1 MASNKLSALSAV
13 SGSLTSDSLLYIA
26 DTQDSGSSYSS
37 KKITIANLLSDVAST
52 TDLGT
57 FTGSTID
64 NNQSIK
70 AALQALETAIESE
83 ASNRATAISDL
94 VDGAPALLDTLNE
107 LAAAI
112 NDDANF
118 VTTITGLIDANETH
132 IDNVVSLTGVSKDA
146 PNLGTFTGST
156 IADSS
161 TVKAAIQALETALE
175 LKAATS
181 VVTEID
187 GNVDD
192 LISLSGV
199 AEQSTGLGTFTGS
212 TISDASTIKDA
223 LQDLETAVE
232 GAQAG
237 SAVADRTKTVTGD
250 SDTTHYITFV
260 ADDNSTATAE
270 TVYTDGGIK
279 YNPSSNLLTVG
290 GTLHAQYL
298 TLDNVNVN
306 ATATELNVLDG
317 ITSSTAELNILD
329 GVTADA
335 TEINLLD
342 GVTATTAELNILD
355 GITATTAEINAG
367 IALLNSTT
375 STAAELNILDGV
387 TATTAE
393 LNLLDGVTA
402 TTAELNYTDGV
413 TSNIQTQLDA
423 KTNDGDNVNV
433 LVGTTSA
440 QTVPVDGNGDDNYL
454 FLVVNKA
461 NGELT
466 AIDKTFLEAEG

>member
-13 SGSLTSDSLLYIA
+13 SGSLTSDSLIYIA

-37 KKITIANLLSDVAST
+37 KKITVANLLSDVAST

-57 FTGSTID
+57 FTGATIA

-70 AALQALETAIESE
+70 AALQSLETAIEAEST
-83 ASNRATAISDL
+83 NRATAISDL
-94 VDGAPALLDTLNE
+94 VDGAPGVLDTLNE

-112 NDDANF
+112 NDDENF
-118 VTTITGLIDANETH
+118 VTTVTNLINDNETH
-132 IDNVVSLTGVSKDA
+132 IDNVATLSGVSKDSTNLGTFSGSTITDNSTIKDAIQEIETSLETKAAASVVVTQGSQLSNAISLTGV
-146 PNLGTFTGST
+146 
-156 IADSS
+156 
-161 TVKAAIQALETALE
+161 AA
-175 LKAATS
+175 
-181 VVTEID
+181 
-187 GNVDD
+187 N
-192 LISLSGV
+192 
-199 AEQSTGLGTFTGS
+199 STGLGTFTGS
-212 TISDASTIKDA
+212 TISDAATIKDA

-250 SDTTHYITFV
+250 ADTTHYITFV
-260 ADDNSTATAE
+260 ADDNSSATAE
-270 TVYTDGGIK
+270 TVFTDGGIT
-279 YNPSSNLLTVG
+279 YNPSTNLLSLGTGNITTLQLG
-290 GTLHAQYL
+290 GVAVTS
-298 TLDNVNVN
+298 
-306 ATATELNVLDG
+306 TAAELNLLDG
-317 ITSSTAELNILD
+317 VTSTTAELNILD
-329 GVTADA
+329 GVTATA
-335 TEINLLD
+335 AEINLLD

-355 GITATTAEINAG
+355 GVTA
-367 IALLNSTT
+367 
-375 STAAELNILDGV
+375 TAAELNILDGV
-387 TATTAE
+387 TSTAAELNLLDGVTSTTAE
-393 LNLLDGVTA
+393 LNILDGVTA

-454 FLVVNKA
+454 FLVVNKS
-461 NGELT
+461 NGALT

>member
-13 SGSLTSDSLLYIA
+13 SGSLTSDSLVYIA

-37 KKITIANLLSDVAST
+37 KKITVADLLSDVAST

-57 FTGSTID
+57 FSGSTID

-70 AALQALETAIESE
+70 QALQALETALETESSAR
-83 ASNRATAISDL
+83 ASAISGL

-112 NDDANF
+112 NDDENF
-118 VTTITGLIDANETH
+118 VTTITNLINANETH
-132 IDNVVSLTGVSKDA
+132 IDNVATLTGVAKDSA
-146 PNLGTFTGST
+146 HLGTFTGST

-161 TVKAAIQALETALE
+161 TLKAALQALETALE
-175 LKAATS
+175 LKAASS

-199 AEQSTGLGTFTGS
+199 AENQTGLGTFTGS
-212 TISDASTIKDA
+212 TISDGANIKDA
-223 LQDLETAVE
+223 LQDLETAAE
-232 GAQAG
+232 AAASG
-237 SAVADRTKTVTGD
+237 SAVADRTKTQTGD
-250 SDTTHYITFV
+250 ADTTHYVTFV
-260 ADDNSTATAE
+260 ADDNSSATAE
-270 TVYTDGGIK
+270 TVYTDGGIT
-279 YNPSSNLLTVG
+279 YNPSSNLLTLGTAAVTTLKIG
-290 GTLHAQYL
+290 GTAV
-298 TLDNVNVN
+298 TS
-306 ATATELNVLDG
+306 TAAELNIPDG
-317 ITSSTAELNILD
+317 VTSTAAELNILD
-329 GVTADA
+329 GVTSTAA
-335 TEINLLD
+335 ELNLLDGVTSTTAELNILD

-355 GITATTAEINAG
+355 GV
-367 IALLNSTT
+367 T
-375 STAAELNILDGV
+375 STASELNILDGV

-393 LNLLDGVTA
+393 LNLLDGVSA
-402 TTAELNYTDGV
+402 TTAEINYIDGV
-413 TSNIQTQLDA
+413 TSNIQTQLNA

-440 QTVPVDGNGDDNYL
+440 QTVPVDGSGDDNYL

-461 NGELT
+461 NGALT
-466 AIDKTFLEAEG
+466 AIDKTFLEAE

>member
-13 SGSLTSDSLLYIA
+13 SGSLTSDSLVYIA

-37 KKITIANLLSDVAST
+37 KKITVANLLSDVAST

-57 FTGSTID
+57 FSGSTID

-70 AALQALETAIESE
+70 QALQALETALE
-83 ASNRATAISDL
+83 AETAARGTAISNL

-107 LAAAI
+107 IAAAI
-112 NDDANF
+112 NDDENF
-118 VTTITGLIDANETH
+118 VTTITNLIDANETH
-132 IDNVVSLTGVSKDA
+132 IDNVATLTGVAKDSA
-146 PNLGTFTGST
+146 NLGTFTGST

-175 LKAATS
+175 TKAAS
-181 VVTEID
+181 AVVTEID

-199 AEQSTGLGTFTGS
+199 AENASGLGTFTGS

-237 SAVADRTKTVTGD
+237 SAVADRTKTITGD
-250 SDTTHYITFV
+250 ADTTHYVTFV
-260 ADDNSTATAE
+260 ADDNSSATAE
-270 TVYTDGGIK
+270 TVFTDGGIT
-279 YNPSSNLLTVG
+279 YNPATNLLTLGTGNLTTLQLG
-290 GTLHAQYL
+290 GVAVTS
-298 TLDNVNVN
+298 
-306 ATATELNVLDG
+306 TAAELNLLDG
-317 ITSSTAELNILD
+317 VTSTTAELNILD
-329 GVTADA
+329 GVTSTA
-335 TEINLLD
+335 TELNLLD

-355 GITATTAEINAG
+355 GVTATAAE
-367 IALLNSTT
+367 LNILDGVT
-375 STAAELNILDGV
+375 STAAELNLLDGVTSTTAELNILDGV

-393 LNLLDGVTA
+393 INFV
-402 TTAELNYTDGV
+402 DGV
-413 TSNIQTQLDA
+413 TSNVQTQLDA

-454 FLVVNKA
+454 FLVVNKS
-461 NGELT
+461 NGALT

>member
-13 SGSLTSDSLLYIA
+13 SGSLTSDSLVYIA

-37 KKITIANLLSDVAST
+37 KKITVANLLSDVAST

-57 FTGSTID
+57 FTGTTID

-83 ASNRATAISDL
+83 ASSRATAISDL

-112 NDDANF
+112 NDDENF
-118 VTTITGLIDANETH
+118 VTTITNLIDANETH
-132 IDNVVSLTGVSKDA
+132 IDNVATLTGVVKDSA
-146 PNLGTFTGST
+146 NLGTFDGST
-156 IADSS
+156 ITDSS
-161 TVKAAIQALETALE
+161 TVKAALQLLETAVE
-175 LKAATS
+175 TKAATS

-187 GNVDD
+187 GNVDN
-192 LISLSGV
+192 LIDLSGV
-199 AEQSTGLGTFTGS
+199 AENAIGLGTFTGS

-237 SAVADRTKTVTGD
+237 SAVADRTKTITGD
-250 SDTTHYITFV
+250 ADTTHYITFV
-260 ADDNSTATAE
+260 ADDNSSATAE
-270 TVYTDGGIK
+270 TVFTDGGIT
-279 YNPSSNLLTVG
+279 YNPSSNLLSI
-290 GTLHAQYL
+290 GTADVS
-298 TLDNVNVN
+298 TLKLNGVAVT
-306 ATATELNVLDG
+306 ATAGEVNLLDG
-317 ITSSTAELNILD
+317 VTATTAELNILD

-335 TEINLLD
+335 SEINLLD

-355 GITATTAEINAG
+355 GITASTAEINAG
-367 IALLNSTT
+367 ITLLNSVT
-375 STAAELNILDGV
+375 STAAELNLLDGVTSTTAELNILDGV

-393 LNLLDGVTA
+393 LNYV
-402 TTAELNYTDGV
+402 DGV
-413 TSNIQTQLDA
+413 TSNVQTQLDA

-454 FLVVNKA
+454 FLVVNQA
-461 NGELT
+461 NGAIT

>member
-13 SGSLTSDSLLYIA
+13 SGSLTSDSLVYIA

-37 KKITIANLLSDVAST
+37 KKITVANLLSDVAST

-112 NDDANF
+112 NDDSNF
-118 VTTITGLIDANETH
+118 VTTITNLIDDNETH
-132 IDNVVSLTGVSKDA
+132 IDNVATLTGVAKDSA
-146 PNLGTFTGST
+146 NLGTFTGST

-175 LKAATS
+175 LKAASS

-199 AEQSTGLGTFTGS
+199 AENATGLGTFTGS
-212 TISDASTIKDA
+212 TISDGANIKDA
-223 LQDLETAVE
+223 LQDLETAAE
-232 GAQAG
+232 AAAAG
-237 SAVADRTKTVTGD
+237 SAVADRTKTITGD
-250 SDTTHYITFV
+250 ADTTHYVTFV
-260 ADDNSTATAE
+260 ADDNSSATAE
-270 TVYTDGGIK
+270 TVFTDGGIT
-279 YNPSSNLLTVG
+279 YNPATNLLTLGTGNLTTLQLG
-290 GTLHAQYL
+290 GVAVTS
-298 TLDNVNVN
+298 
-306 ATATELNVLDG
+306 TAAELNLLDG
-317 ITSSTAELNILD
+317 VTSTTAELNILD
-329 GVTADA
+329 GVTATA
-335 TEINLLD
+335 AEINLLD

-355 GITATTAEINAG
+355 GVTSTAAELNILDGVTATAAELNLLDGVTATT
-367 IALLNSTT
+367 
-375 STAAELNILDGV
+375 AELNILDGV

-393 LNLLDGVTA
+393 LNYV
-402 TTAELNYTDGV
+402 DGV
-413 TSNIQTQLDA
+413 TSNVQTQLDA

-461 NGELT
+461 NGALT